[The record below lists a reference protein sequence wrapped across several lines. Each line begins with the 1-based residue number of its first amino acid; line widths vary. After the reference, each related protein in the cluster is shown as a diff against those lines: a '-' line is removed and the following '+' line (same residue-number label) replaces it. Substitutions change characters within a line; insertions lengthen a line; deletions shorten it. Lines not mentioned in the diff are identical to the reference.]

1 MILYRLANMDVL
13 NALLLAYPDGAL
25 ALTNTPSGDLN
36 PLQMCLLS
44 PQIHYEMV
52 AAIVRVSPS
61 SAR

>member
-1 MILYRLANMDVL
+1 MVVF
-13 NALLLAYPDGAL
+13 NALLLAYPNGAL
-25 ALTNTPSGDLN
+25 DLANTPFGDLN

-52 AAIVRVSPS
+52 AAIVRISPS

>member
-1 MILYRLANMDVL
+1 MDVL